1 MTTKKGK
8 QLRIDNHTNY
18 NMIYGTVNNTIPK
31 SIYVSISSWAKPII
45 NDEINYKNVITTL
58 QKKIKKH
65 LFENLEPEL
74 FDIKRSIVVFD
85 MRESGIRFNKKSYM
99 NCEITLYQKKLFK
112 LGDEVLQ
119 NKLNKISNMLIQDI
133 LNKSKHFKFFKT
145 KK

>member
-1 MTTKKGK
+1 MTSKKGK

-18 NMIYGTVNNTIPK
+18 NMIYGTVNNTNPK
-31 SIYVSISSWAKPII
+31 SIYVSISSWAKPTI
-45 NDEINYKNVITTL
+45 NDEINYKSVITKL

-65 LFENLEPEL
+65 LFDKLEPEL

-112 LGDEVLQ
+112 LGDKVLQ
-119 NKLNKISNMLIQDI
+119 NNLNKISDTLIHNI
-133 LNKSKHFKFFKT
+133 LNKSKYFKFFK
-145 KK
+145 KKK